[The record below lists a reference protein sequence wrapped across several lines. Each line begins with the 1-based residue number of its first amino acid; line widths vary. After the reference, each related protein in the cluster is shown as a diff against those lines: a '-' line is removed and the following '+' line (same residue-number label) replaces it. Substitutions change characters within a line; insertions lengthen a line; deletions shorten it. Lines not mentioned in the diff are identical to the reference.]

1 MDLDVGLVVVV
12 IRVYLKSFAGRCG
25 DRRLDGVANGEGNG
39 LRLEMSR
46 GAIND
51 GADGDD
57 LAVGHGSLV
66 DGFAKLKGIA
76 DGTGAKFC
84 DGEED
89 IDFVFEAEWGEEIAS
104 GVDAR
109 PTGDESGKLFVIG
122 EVEGAKEGVFGRLHH
137 SVKIG
142 EVNDAGEIGFKE
154 LDATGEFKF
163 VSHGL
168 EKLEER
174 LAERR

>member
-1 MDLDVGLVVVV
+1 MDLDVGLVLVV

-66 DGFAKLKGIA
+66 DGFSKLKGIA
-76 DGTGAKFC
+76 DGAGAEFC

-104 GVDAR
+104 SVDAW
-109 PTGDESGKLFVIG
+109 PAGD
-122 EVEGAKEGVFGRLHH
+122 
-137 SVKIG
+137 
-142 EVNDAGEIGFKE
+142 
-154 LDATGEFKF
+154 
-163 VSHGL
+163 
-168 EKLEER
+168 
-174 LAERR
+174 